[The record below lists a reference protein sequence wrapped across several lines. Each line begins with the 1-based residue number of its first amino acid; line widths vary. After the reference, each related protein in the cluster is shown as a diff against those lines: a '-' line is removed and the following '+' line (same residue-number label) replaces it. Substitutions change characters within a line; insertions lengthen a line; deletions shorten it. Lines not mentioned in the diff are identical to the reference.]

1 MDSYY
6 ELHSIAEATY
16 SAYTYYQI
24 YVDTTSSLVY
34 KGTTLPGPTGG
45 PIVLNLTVSGAW
57 EIAGSSDIM
66 LLGKKKPQ
74 AFATGPPGG
83 GGVNSDGTWNIK
95 G

>member
-6 ELHSIAEATY
+6 ALHSQTGAIY

-24 YVDTTSSLVY
+24 YVDTASVLIY
-34 KGTTLPGPTGG
+34 KGTTLPGPTGA
-45 PIVLNLTVSGAW
+45 PIILNLTVSGAW
-57 EIAGSSDIM
+57 EIAGSSAIM